1 MPVDLSICSDLLIP
15 RMLFLTNPG
24 NLFAL
29 NHLFTYGYG
38 ISILLDAG
46 YSVAD
51 KTENE
56 SALSSVEINRI
67 RMQ

>member
-1 MPVDLSICSDLLIP
+1 
-15 RMLFLTNPG
+15 MLFLTNPG